1 MTNELIVNNKN
12 VNAIVEQSSMH
23 GILAR
28 TNLEFSTITDQK
40 IAKIAQN
47 MLEVDRG
54 VKSFGKSNTQVTST
68 LMSLTMLSAYSPY
81 HTIKQI
87 LAQIEK
93 KRGALSEATFGL
105 RKKNVEI
112 KKLKRDLLNC
122 QDNLE
127 EELIEIQIEE
137 IQSNASTSM
146 VYIEAAL
153 KEIGSFQN
161 SYAEICES
169 HNIPE
174 DWDELDMERGEIKH
188 HIISMFRNGVRDVLG
203 SGRLGMGTMEYMEQ
217 FGINPTTALSILQG
231 YMKKCNEKGAAGQ
244 EPDFKDLMSFLDA
257 CYFKFKDAHK
267 DVMDRI
273 GLKTLIDKEWTF
285 QDKQLEHKS

>member
-12 VNAIVEQSSMH
+12 VNAIVEKSSMA

-28 TNLEFSTITDQK
+28 TNLEFSTITNQK
-40 IAKIAQN
+40 IAKIAEN

-54 VKSFGKSNTQVTST
+54 VKSFGKSNTQVTSK

-105 RKKNVEI
+105 KKKNVEI
-112 KKLKRDLLNC
+112 KKLKRAMETSED
-122 QDNLE
+122 
-127 EELIEIQIEE
+127 ELDIELMQIEIEE
-137 IQSNASTSM
+137 IQSQASTSM
-146 VYIEAAL
+146 AYIEAAL
-153 KEIGSFQN
+153 KEIGSFQTA
-161 SYAEICES
+161 YYEICKS

-174 DWDELDMERGEIKH
+174 DWDELDMERGEIQH

-203 SGRLGMGTMEYMEQ
+203 GGRLGMGTMEYMEQ
-217 FGINPTTALSILQG
+217 FGVNPAFALPLISG
-231 YMKKCNEKGAAGQ
+231 YIKKCNDKGQKGG
-244 EPDFKDLMSFLDA
+244 EPSFTDLMEFLDA
-257 CYFKFKDAHK
+257 CAAKFKDCHK
-267 DVMDRI
+267 DVMNRI
-273 GLKTLIDKEWTF
+273 GLKTLIDDEWTF
-285 QDKQLEHKS
+285 QDKQLENK